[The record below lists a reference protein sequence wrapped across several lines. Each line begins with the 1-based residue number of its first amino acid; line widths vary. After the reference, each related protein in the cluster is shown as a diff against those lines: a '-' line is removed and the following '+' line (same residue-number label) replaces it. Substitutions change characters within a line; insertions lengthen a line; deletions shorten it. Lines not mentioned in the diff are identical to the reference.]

1 MEFYSPVIR
10 SSLPYNIWRRPAT
23 GVCTPQTRWSDE
35 MVKEALDGMP
45 SSGCLSA
52 DYDNVSGVVE
62 LGVFLLEL
70 SFSGYFTDQVAIV
83 SD

>member
-1 MEFYSPVIR
+1 
-10 SSLPYNIWRRPAT
+10 
-23 GVCTPQTRWSDE
+23 

-52 DYDNVSGVVE
+52 DYDNVSRVVE

-70 SFSGYFTDQVAIV
+70 SFSGYFTDQVAVV